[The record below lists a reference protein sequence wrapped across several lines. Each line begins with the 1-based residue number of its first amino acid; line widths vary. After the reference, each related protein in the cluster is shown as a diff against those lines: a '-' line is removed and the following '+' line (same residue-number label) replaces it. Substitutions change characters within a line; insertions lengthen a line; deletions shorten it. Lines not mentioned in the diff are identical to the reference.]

1 MRLRGW
7 VSFSKLAAG
16 SLSSASC
23 RRKQPVAA
31 AAATTLCRQKHVCRF
46 SQSGANMAEEAKK
59 LAAYAAVDNHVQVHL
74 TCYITSPQAP
84 FKMLLF
90 VILASTLAKVS

>member
-16 SLSSASC
+16 YLSSASC
-23 RRKQPVAA
+23 RRKQPAA
-31 AAATTLCRQKHVCRF
+31 AAAATLCRQKHVCRF

-90 VILASTLAKVS
+90 VILASTLAKVR

>member
-16 SLSSASC
+16 SLSSASW
-23 RRKQPVAA
+23 RRKQPQAA
-31 AAATTLCRQKHVCRF
+31 AAATLCRQKHVCLL

-59 LAAYAAVDNHVQVHL
+59 LAAYAAVDNHVQVPSAHL
-74 TCYITSPQAP
+74 RYHLHTGSIQDAAIC
-84 FKMLLF
+84 LF
-90 VILASTLAKVS
+90 VCFFS

>member
-23 RRKQPVAA
+23 RRKQPAA
-31 AAATTLCRQKHVCRF
+31 AAAAAATLCRQKHVCRF

-59 LAAYAAVDNHVQVHL
+59 LAAYAAVDNHVQVQSAHL
-74 TCYITSPQAP
+74 LYYLPTGSIQDAVICYFS
-84 FKMLLF
+84 
-90 VILASTLAKVS
+90 